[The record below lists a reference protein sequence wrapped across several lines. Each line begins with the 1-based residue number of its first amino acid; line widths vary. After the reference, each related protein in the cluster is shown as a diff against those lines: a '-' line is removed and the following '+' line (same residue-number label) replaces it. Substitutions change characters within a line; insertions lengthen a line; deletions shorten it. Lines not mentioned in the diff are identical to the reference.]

1 MKFVS
6 MYTISFI
13 KSPLGVMTASEDSM
27 DIATDGVASAKRLC
41 IREVVVAEDSQ
52 VAGGAPASSAVVAA
66 VVAGQP
72 GTCALV
78 VVLEDSPEVARLPP
92 PEEAPLPPPLPLPP
106 EQAPSPLPLPQRA
119 LREQSSVATTE
130 IDSPEEAPS
139 TVAEEL
145 DLELEETLVEGV
157 VVVVD
162 EDSQVAGGDPA
173 SSAVVATASVGQPG
187 TCDLVVGS
195 MRASARKSAPPTR
208 DSRPLPPRAAASART
223 PLPLGAPWWLALP
236 LPPPRPP
243 LALLEVDA
251 SDMRPLLQEGE
262 REGGWREWSRRPAA
276 WTGLVGL
283 TRDVC
288 GLRRPAPPVYSI
300 EAALEHVRDLVS
312 CFGGNSWLYIGIT
325 SQPPEDRWRSP
336 GRHGRAHCDIYLRML
351 VAIQG
356 PGRAMRELERQAI
369 AYYGQVAEQRLQNRG
384 PGGEG
389 ISPQNPS
396 VMLYVCV
403 GRR

>member
-1 MKFVS
+1 M
-6 MYTISFI
+6 
-13 KSPLGVMTASEDSM
+13 
-27 DIATDGVASAKRLC
+27 
-41 IREVVVAEDSQ
+41 
-52 VAGGAPASSAVVAA
+52 
-66 VVAGQP
+66 
-72 GTCALV
+72 
-78 VVLEDSPEVARLPP
+78 
-92 PEEAPLPPPLPLPP
+92 
-106 EQAPSPLPLPQRA
+106 
-119 LREQSSVATTE
+119 
-130 IDSPEEAPS
+130 
-139 TVAEEL
+139 
-145 DLELEETLVEGV
+145 EGV
-157 VVVVD
+157 VVVVL
-162 EDSQVAGGDPA
+162 EDPQVAGGDPA
-173 SSAVVATASVGQPG
+173 SSAMVATASAGQPG

-195 MRASARKSAPPTR
+195 TRGSARKSAPPTR
-208 DSRPLPPRAAASART
+208 GSPLLPPRAAASART

-251 SDMRPLLQEGE
+251 SDMRPWLQEGE
-262 REGGWREWSRRPAA
+262 REHGWRVWSRRPAA
-276 WTGLVGL
+276 WTGLQGL

-300 EAALEHVRDLVS
+300 DAALEHVRGLVS

-325 SQPPEDRWRSP
+325 SRPPEDRWRLP
-336 GRHGRAHCDIYLRML
+336 GRHGRALCDIYLRML